1 MNEAVRNLVML
12 MWMASAINSN
22 ANAKVVSA
30 YNIEEEKS
38 REVSVVMTDASS
50 SLKQKRVQFVGMN
63 KKAVSPKS

>member
-22 ANAKVVSA
+22 IDAKVVSA

-38 REVSVVMTDASS
+38 KEESVVMTEPS
-50 SLKQKRVQFVGMN
+50 SLRQKKVQFVGMN
-63 KKAVSPKS
+63 KEAVSPKS

>member
-22 ANAKVVSA
+22 IDAKVVSA

-38 REVSVVMTDASS
+38 KEVSVVMTEPS
-50 SLKQKRVQFVGMN
+50 SLRQKKVQFVGMN
-63 KKAVSPKS
+63 KEAVSPKS